1 MDLINE
7 RLKNCTDFES
17 TKNALLDRETIRLTF
32 ELLKSINLEKDVT
45 PRELLASYMMIKH
58 PNEIFGPDKVK
69 DNMKIMGVANN
80 VINCTKDKL
89 HDYILEF
96 TELFQ
101 KWKQHDYK
109 ALLDDIFHRYHQLTV
124 DMMNGPE
131 EIKPQ
136 LEDIK
141 KNLLKE
147 ADRIGGPEFVRKI
160 LSYSPVVINL
170 EALQTQY
177 DKAFWDKLEEE
188 YNKKNYYMIYE
199 LLNYLK
205 TVYLKLAASKT
216 SEINEIL
223 DVNFIKQRM
232 ENNAYT
238 TEELVLLGNNVFDLV
253 KTLHAPVYDNE
264 LEENRKRLNEGKLNF
279 PNVLNVIVKLTRNI
293 IQTLEQFKN
302 NVE

>member
-17 TKNALLDRETIRLTF
+17 TKNALLDRETFKLTF
-32 ELLKSINLEKDVT
+32 ELLKSINLEKEVS
-45 PRELLASYMMIKH
+45 PRELLASYIMIKH

-89 HDYILEF
+89 HDYVLEF
-96 TELFQ
+96 SELFQ

-147 ADRIGGPEFVRKI
+147 ADRIGGPEFVKKI
-160 LSYSPVVINL
+160 LAYSPVVINL

-188 YNKKNYYMIYE
+188 YNKKKYNMIYE

-205 TVYLKLAASKT
+205 TVYLKLAASKS

-223 DVNFIKQRM
+223 DVSFIKQRM

-238 TEELVLLGNNVFDLV
+238 PEELVLLGNNVFDLV

-264 LEENRKRLNEGKLNF
+264 LEEHRKSLNEGKLNF

-293 IQTLEQFKN
+293 IQTLEQFKS

>member
-32 ELLKSINLEKDVT
+32 ELLKTINLEKDVS
-45 PRELLASYMMIKH
+45 PRELLASYIMIKH

-69 DNMKIMGVANN
+69 NNMKIMGVANN

-89 HDYILEF
+89 HEYILEF
-96 TELFQ
+96 ITLFQ
-101 KWKQHDYK
+101 EWKQTDYQE
-109 ALLDDIFHRYHQLTV
+109 LLDDIFQRYHQLTV

-141 KNLLKE
+141 KGLLKE
-147 ADRIGGPEFVRKI
+147 AERVGGPNFVNKI

-177 DKAFWDKLEEE
+177 DNAFWDKFNEE
-188 YNKKNYYMIYE
+188 YDNKNYSMLFE
-199 LLNYLK
+199 LLKYLK
-205 TVYLKLAASKT
+205 HVYITLAPSKKEEITEIIDVQFIWQRIDKDAYT
-216 SEINEIL
+216 SEELATLTNNIL
-223 DVNFIKQRM
+223 DI
-232 ENNAYT
+232 
-238 TEELVLLGNNVFDLV
+238 V
-253 KTLHAPVYDNE
+253 KTLHAPVNDEE
-264 LEENRKRLNEGKLNF
+264 LE
-279 PNVLNVIVKLTRNI
+279 NI
-293 IQTLEQFKN
+293 DIYLKN
-302 NVE
+302 

>member
-89 HDYILEF
+89 HDYVLEF
-96 TELFQ
+96 SQLFQ

-136 LEDIK
+136 LEEIK

-160 LSYSPVVINL
+160 ISYSPVVINL

-264 LEENRKRLNEGKLNF
+264 LEEHRKSLNEGKLNF

>member
-58 PNEIFGPDKVK
+58 PNEIFGSDKVK

-89 HDYILEF
+89 HDYVLEF
-96 TELFQ
+96 SQLFQ

-160 LSYSPVVINL
+160 ISYSPVVINL

-205 TVYLKLAASKT
+205 TIYLKLAASKT

-279 PNVLNVIVKLTRNI
+279 PNVLNIIVKLTRNI
-293 IQTLEQFKN
+293 VQTLEQFKSN
-302 NVE
+302 TV

>member
-80 VINCTKDKL
+80 VINCTKEKL
-89 HDYILEF
+89 RDYVLEF
-96 TELFQ
+96 SELFQ

-160 LSYSPVVINL
+160 ISYSPVVINL

-264 LEENRKRLNEGKLNF
+264 LEENRKRLNEGKLTF

>member
-32 ELLKSINLEKDVT
+32 ELLKSINLEKDVS
-45 PRELLASYMMIKH
+45 PRELLASYMMLKH

-69 DNMKIMGVANN
+69 DNIKIMGVANN

-238 TEELVLLGNNVFDLV
+238 PEELVLLGNNVFDLV

-264 LEENRKRLNEGKLNF
+264 LEENRKRLNEGKLKF
-279 PNVLNVIVKLTRNI
+279 PNVLNIIVKLTRNI
-293 IQTLEQFKN
+293 VQTLEQFKSN
-302 NVE
+302 TV

>member
-89 HDYILEF
+89 HDYVLEF
-96 TELFQ
+96 SQLFQ

-136 LEDIK
+136 LEEIK

-160 LSYSPVVINL
+160 I
-170 EALQTQY
+170 
-177 DKAFWDKLEEE
+177 
-188 YNKKNYYMIYE
+188 
-199 LLNYLK
+199 
-205 TVYLKLAASKT
+205 
-216 SEINEIL
+216 
-223 DVNFIKQRM
+223 
-232 ENNAYT
+232 
-238 TEELVLLGNNVFDLV
+238 
-253 KTLHAPVYDNE
+253 
-264 LEENRKRLNEGKLNF
+264 
-279 PNVLNVIVKLTRNI
+279 
-293 IQTLEQFKN
+293 
-302 NVE
+302 

>member
-69 DNMKIMGVANN
+69 DNMKIMRVANN

-89 HDYILEF
+89 HDYVLEF
-96 TELFQ
+96 NELFQ

-147 ADRIGGPEFVRKI
+147 ADRIGGPEFVKKI
-160 LSYSPVVINL
+160 LAYSPVVINL

-177 DKAFWDKLEEE
+177 DKAFWDKFKEE
-188 YNKKNYYMIYE
+188 YDKKNYNMLFE
-199 LLNYLK
+199 LLKYLK
-205 TVYLKLAASKT
+205 NVFLKLAPSKKDEI
-216 SEINEIL
+216 SEIIDVKFIWKRLEKDAYTSDELSILTNNIL
-223 DVNFIKQRM
+223 DI
-232 ENNAYT
+232 
-238 TEELVLLGNNVFDLV
+238 V
-253 KTLHAPVYDNE
+253 KTLHAPVYDEE
-264 LEENRKRLNEGKLNF
+264 LEKYRKDVNEGNLYF
-279 PNVLNVIVKLTRNI
+279 PTILKRIVQLTRNI

-302 NVE
+302 NV

>member
-17 TKNALLDRETIRLTF
+17 TKQALLDRETIKLTF
-32 ELLKSINLEKDVT
+32 ELLKTVNLEKDVS
-45 PRELLASYMMIKH
+45 PRELLASYIMIKH
-58 PNEIFGPDKVK
+58 PNEIFGPDRVK
-69 DNMKIMGVANN
+69 DNVKIMGVANN

-89 HDYILEF
+89 YDYVLEF
-96 TELFQ
+96 SNLFQ
-101 KWKQHDYK
+101 DWKKNDYK

-147 ADRIGGPEFVRKI
+147 ADRIGGPEFVKKI
-160 LSYSPVVINL
+160 LAYSPVVINL

-188 YNKKNYYMIYE
+188 YNKKNYNMIYE

-205 TVYLKLAASKT
+205 SVYLKLAASKT
-216 SEINEIL
+216 SEINDIL
-223 DVNFIKQRM
+223 DVSFIKQRM

-238 TEELVLLGNNVFDLV
+238 SEELVLLGNNVFDLV

-293 IQTLEQFKN
+293 IQTLEQFKS

>member
-1 MDLINE
+1 MDLIND

-32 ELLKSINLEKDVT
+32 ELLKTINLEKDVS

-69 DNMKIMGVANN
+69 NNMKIMGVANN

-89 HDYILEF
+89 HEYILEF
-96 TELFQ
+96 ITLFQ
-101 KWKQHDYK
+101 EWKQTDYQ
-109 ALLDDIFHRYHQLTV
+109 ALLDDIFQRYHQLTV

-141 KNLLKE
+141 KGLLKE
-147 ADRIGGPEFVRKI
+147 AERVGGPNFVNKI

-177 DKAFWDKLEEE
+177 DNAFWDKFNEE
-188 YNKKNYYMIYE
+188 YDNKNYSMLFE
-199 LLNYLK
+199 LLKYLK
-205 TVYLKLAASKT
+205 HVYITLAPSKKEEITEIIDVQFIWQRIEKDAYT
-216 SEINEIL
+216 SEELATLTNNIL
-223 DVNFIKQRM
+223 DI
-232 ENNAYT
+232 
-238 TEELVLLGNNVFDLV
+238 V
-253 KTLHAPVYDNE
+253 KTLHAPVNDEE
-264 LEENRKRLNEGKLNF
+264 LENYRKDVNKGNLHF
-279 PNVLNVIVKLTRNI
+279 PTILKRIVQLTRNI
-293 IQTLEQFKN
+293 IQTLEQFKSA
-302 NVE
+302 

>member
-32 ELLKSINLEKDVT
+32 ELLKSINLEKNVT

-69 DNMKIMGVANN
+69 DNMKIMRVANN

-89 HDYILEF
+89 HDYVLEF
-96 TELFQ
+96 NELFQ

-147 ADRIGGPEFVRKI
+147 ADRIGGPEFVKKI
-160 LSYSPVVINL
+160 L
-170 EALQTQY
+170 A
-177 DKAFWDKLEEE
+177 
-188 YNKKNYYMIYE
+188 
-199 LLNYLK
+199 
-205 TVYLKLAASKT
+205 
-216 SEINEIL
+216 
-223 DVNFIKQRM
+223 
-232 ENNAYT
+232 
-238 TEELVLLGNNVFDLV
+238 
-253 KTLHAPVYDNE
+253 
-264 LEENRKRLNEGKLNF
+264 
-279 PNVLNVIVKLTRNI
+279 
-293 IQTLEQFKN
+293 
-302 NVE
+302 

>member
-1 MDLINE
+1 MNLINE

-17 TKNALLDRETIRLTF
+17 TKNALLDRETIRLTY
-32 ELLKSINLEKDVT
+32 ELLKTINLEKDVS

-69 DNMKIMGVANN
+69 NNMKMMGVANN
-80 VINCTKDKL
+80 VINCTEDKL
-89 HDYILEF
+89 YDYVLEF
-96 TELFQ
+96 SNLF
-101 KWKQHDYK
+101 KEWKQKDYK
-109 ALLDDIFHRYHQLTV
+109 ALLDDIFQRYHQLTV

-141 KNLLKE
+141 KGLLKE
-147 ADRIGGPEFVRKI
+147 ADRIGGPDFVKKI

-177 DKAFWDKLEEE
+177 DKAFWDKLNEE
-188 YNKKNYYMIYE
+188 YNKKDFKMIYE
-199 LLNYLK
+199 LLKYLK
-205 TVYLKLAASKT
+205 SIYLKLAESK
-216 SEINEIL
+216 SEFINEVL
-223 DVNFIKQRM
+223 DIDFIKQRM

-238 TEELVLLGNNVFDLV
+238 KDELINLANNVLDLV
-253 KTLHAPVYDNE
+253 KMSHAPVYDEDLENYRKE
-264 LEENRKRLNEGKLNF
+264 LNKGELSFPSMLNG
-279 PNVLNVIVKLTRNI
+279 IVKLTRNI

-302 NVE
+302 A

>member
-80 VINCTKDKL
+80 VINCTKEKL
-89 HDYILEF
+89 RDYVLEF
-96 TELFQ
+96 SELFQ

-160 LSYSPVVINL
+160 ISYSPVVINL

-264 LEENRKRLNEGKLNF
+264 LEENRKKLNEGKLNF

>member
-32 ELLKSINLEKDVT
+32 ELLKSINLDKEVS
-45 PRELLASYMMIKH
+45 PRELLASYIMIKH

-80 VINCTKDKL
+80 VINCTKEKL
-89 HDYILEF
+89 HDYVLEF
-96 TELFQ
+96 SELFQ

-160 LSYSPVVINL
+160 ISYSPVVINL

-264 LEENRKRLNEGKLNF
+264 LEENRKRLNEGKLTF

>member
-17 TKNALLDRETIRLTF
+17 TKNALLDRETIKLTF
-32 ELLKSINLEKDVT
+32 ELLKTINLEKDVS
-45 PRELLASYMMIKH
+45 PRELLASYIMIKH
-58 PNEIFGPDKVK
+58 PNEIFGPDRVK
-69 DNMKIMGVANN
+69 DNVKIMGVANN

-89 HDYILEF
+89 HGYVLEF
-96 TELFQ
+96 SNLFQ
-101 KWKQHDYK
+101 DWKKNDYK

-147 ADRIGGPEFVRKI
+147 ADRIGGPEFVKKI
-160 LSYSPVVINL
+160 LAYSPVVINL

-188 YNKKNYYMIYE
+188 YNKKNYNMIYE

-205 TVYLKLAASKT
+205 TVYLKLAASKS

-223 DVNFIKQRM
+223 DVSFIKQRM

-238 TEELVLLGNNVFDLV
+238 PQELVLLGNNVFDLV

-264 LEENRKRLNEGKLNF
+264 LEEHRKSLNEGKLNF

-293 IQTLEQFKN
+293 IQTLEQFKS